1 MAEQIDYD
9 VDEFMDYCS
18 SKNLS
23 TKTIGSYE
31 QTLRLL
37 AQYLKDKHKVK
48 SAGDT
53 KELHIREYIKYL
65 KERGKYT
72 VVNNQNSKIIN
83 FPENREDYGKKI
95 STTTINNYIRNIKVF
110 YNYLYENRYITSN
123 PVARI
128 KEIKCAR
135 KVVGFI
141 DDTNFNKLLK
151 VFDLSKFHEYR
162 DYIVAQLI
170 FDTGMR
176 LGETLLIKETDIDFT
191 KRTILLPAE
200 NTKGKKDRYVFF
212 SQEMA
217 KQLRRWMQ
225 YKDRYRQSEYV
236 FCTNKGKSLKVNN
249 YETNF
254 KKYGERIG
262 LSDIHPHMLRNNFA
276 KRFLMQGGD
285 IYTLSRI
292 LGHSSVKV
300 TEEAYLDLDEN
311 DLRVNYQRYSPLANL
326 KRG

>member
-1 MAEQIDYD
+1 MEQIDYE
-9 VDEFMDYCS
+9 VDEFIDYCT
-18 SKNLS
+18 SKNLL

-37 AQYLKDKHKVK
+37 TQYLKDNYKVK

-53 KELHIREYIKYL
+53 KKLHIREYIKYL
-65 KERGKYT
+65 QERGKYT
-72 VVNNQNSKIIN
+72 VVSNQNSKIIN

-110 YNYLYENRYITSN
+110 YNYLYENRYIMTN

-141 DDTNFNKLLK
+141 DDENFNRLLK
-151 VFDLSKFHEYR
+151 AFDLSKFHEYR
-162 DYIVAQLI
+162 DYVVAQLI

-176 LGETLLIKETDIDFT
+176 LGETLAIEETDIDFIR
-191 KRTILLPAE
+191 RTILLRADI
-200 NTKGKKDRYVFF
+200 TKGKKDRYVFF
-212 SQEMA
+212 SEEMS
-217 KQLRRWMQ
+217 KVLRRWIH
-225 YKDRYRQSEYV
+225 YKDRYRQSPYV
-236 FCTNKGKSLKVNN
+236 FCTNKGKALKVNN

-254 KKYGERIG
+254 KKYGERVG

-292 LGHSSVKV
+292 LGHYSVKV

-311 DLRVNYQRYSPLANL
+311 DLRINYQRYSPLANL

>member
-1 MAEQIDYD
+1 M
-9 VDEFMDYCS
+9 
-18 SKNLS
+18 
-23 TKTIGSYE
+23 T
-31 QTLRLL
+31 
-37 AQYLKDKHKVK
+37 
-48 SAGDT
+48 
-53 KELHIREYIKYL
+53 
-65 KERGKYT
+65 
-72 VVNNQNSKIIN
+72 NS
-83 FPENREDYGKKI
+83 
-95 STTTINNYIRNIKVF
+95 
-110 YNYLYENRYITSN
+110 
-123 PVARI
+123 VARI

-141 DDTNFNKLLK
+141 EDGDFNRLLK
-151 VFDLSKFHEYR
+151 AFDLSKFHEYR

-176 LGETLLIKETDIDFT
+176 LGETLLIEETDIDFI
-191 KRTILLPAE
+191 KRTILLKAE

-212 SQEMA
+212 SQEML
-217 KQLRRWMQ
+217 KQLRRWLQ
-225 YKDRYRQSEYV
+225 YKDRYRQSKYV
-236 FCTNKGKSLKVNN
+236 FCTNKGKLLKVNN

-262 LSDIHPHMLRNNFA
+262 LSEIHPHMLRNNFA

-311 DLRVNYQRYSPLANL
+311 DLRINFQKYSPLANL

>member
-1 MAEQIDYD
+1 M
-9 VDEFMDYCS
+9 
-18 SKNLS
+18 
-23 TKTIGSYE
+23 T
-31 QTLRLL
+31 
-37 AQYLKDKHKVK
+37 
-48 SAGDT
+48 
-53 KELHIREYIKYL
+53 
-65 KERGKYT
+65 
-72 VVNNQNSKIIN
+72 NS
-83 FPENREDYGKKI
+83 
-95 STTTINNYIRNIKVF
+95 
-110 YNYLYENRYITSN
+110 
-123 PVARI
+123 VARI

-141 DDTNFNKLLK
+141 EDGDFNRLLK
-151 VFDLSKFHEYR
+151 AFDLSKFHEYR

-176 LGETLLIKETDIDFT
+176 LGETLLIEETDIDFI
-191 KRTILLPAE
+191 KRTILLKAE

-212 SQEMA
+212 SQEML
-217 KQLRRWMQ
+217 KQLRRWLQ
-225 YKDRYRQSEYV
+225 YKDRYRQSKYV
-236 FCTNKGKSLKVNN
+236 FCTNKGKLLKVNN

-262 LSDIHPHMLRNNFA
+262 LSEIHPHMLRNNFA
-276 KRFLMQGGD
+276 KRFLMQGGE

-311 DLRVNYQRYSPLANL
+311 DLRINYQKYSPLANL

>member
-9 VDEFMDYCS
+9 VDEFMDYCT
-18 SKNLS
+18 SKNLA

-37 AQYLKDKHKVK
+37 VQYLKDKYKVK

-65 KERGKYT
+65 QERGKYT
-72 VVNNQNSKIIN
+72 VVSNQNSKIIN

-95 STTTINNYIRNIKVF
+95 SITTINNYIRNIKVF
-110 YNYLYENRYITSN
+110 YNYLYENRYIMTN
-123 PVARI
+123 PVERI

-141 DDTNFNKLLK
+141 DDINFNKLLR

-176 LGETLLIKETDIDFT
+176 LGETLLIEETDIDFT
-191 KRTILLPAE
+191 KRTIFLKAE
-200 NTKGKKDRYVFF
+200 NTKLKKDSYVFF
-212 SQEMA
+212 SQEML
-217 KQLRRWMQ
+217 KQLRRWLQ
-225 YKDRYRQSEYV
+225 YKDRYSI
-236 FCTNKGKSLKVNN
+236 T
-249 YETNF
+249 
-254 KKYGERIG
+254 I
-262 LSDIHPHMLRNNFA
+262 
-276 KRFLMQGGD
+276 
-285 IYTLSRI
+285 
-292 LGHSSVKV
+292 
-300 TEEAYLDLDEN
+300 
-311 DLRVNYQRYSPLANL
+311 
-326 KRG
+326 

>member
-1 MAEQIDYD
+1 M
-9 VDEFMDYCS
+9 
-18 SKNLS
+18 
-23 TKTIGSYE
+23 T
-31 QTLRLL
+31 
-37 AQYLKDKHKVK
+37 
-48 SAGDT
+48 
-53 KELHIREYIKYL
+53 
-65 KERGKYT
+65 
-72 VVNNQNSKIIN
+72 NS
-83 FPENREDYGKKI
+83 
-95 STTTINNYIRNIKVF
+95 
-110 YNYLYENRYITSN
+110 
-123 PVARI
+123 VARI

-141 DDTNFNKLLK
+141 EDGDFNRLLK
-151 VFDLSKFHEYR
+151 AFDLSKFHEYR

-176 LGETLLIKETDIDFT
+176 LGETLLIEETDIDFI
-191 KRTILLPAE
+191 KRTILLKAE

-212 SQEMA
+212 SQEML
-217 KQLRRWMQ
+217 KQLRRWLQ
-225 YKDRYRQSEYV
+225 YKDRYRQSKYV
-236 FCTNKGKSLKVNN
+236 FCTNKGKLLKVNN

-262 LSDIHPHMLRNNFA
+262 LSEIHPHMLRNNFA

-285 IYTLSRI
+285 IYTLSRT

-311 DLRVNYQRYSPLANL
+311 DLRINYQKYSPLANL

>member
-1 MAEQIDYD
+1 M
-9 VDEFMDYCS
+9 
-18 SKNLS
+18 
-23 TKTIGSYE
+23 T
-31 QTLRLL
+31 
-37 AQYLKDKHKVK
+37 
-48 SAGDT
+48 
-53 KELHIREYIKYL
+53 
-65 KERGKYT
+65 
-72 VVNNQNSKIIN
+72 NS
-83 FPENREDYGKKI
+83 
-95 STTTINNYIRNIKVF
+95 
-110 YNYLYENRYITSN
+110 
-123 PVARI
+123 VARI

-141 DDTNFNKLLK
+141 EDGDFNRLLK
-151 VFDLSKFHEYR
+151 AFDLSKFHEYR

-176 LGETLLIKETDIDFT
+176 LGETLLIEETDIDFI
-191 KRTILLPAE
+191 KRTILLKAE

-212 SQEMA
+212 SQEML
-217 KQLRRWMQ
+217 KQLRRWLQ
-225 YKDRYRQSEYV
+225 YKDRYRQSKYV
-236 FCTNKGKSLKVNN
+236 FCTNKGKLLKVNN

-262 LSDIHPHMLRNNFA
+262 LSEIHPHMLRNNFA

-311 DLRVNYQRYSPLANL
+311 DLRINYQKYSPLANL

>member
-1 MAEQIDYD
+1 M
-9 VDEFMDYCS
+9 
-18 SKNLS
+18 
-23 TKTIGSYE
+23 T
-31 QTLRLL
+31 
-37 AQYLKDKHKVK
+37 
-48 SAGDT
+48 
-53 KELHIREYIKYL
+53 
-65 KERGKYT
+65 
-72 VVNNQNSKIIN
+72 NS
-83 FPENREDYGKKI
+83 
-95 STTTINNYIRNIKVF
+95 
-110 YNYLYENRYITSN
+110 
-123 PVARI
+123 VARI

-141 DDTNFNKLLK
+141 EDRDFNRLLK
-151 VFDLSKFHEYR
+151 AFDLSKFHEYR

-176 LGETLLIKETDIDFT
+176 LGETLLIEETDIDFI
-191 KRTILLPAE
+191 KRTILLKAE

-212 SQEMA
+212 SQEML
-217 KQLRRWMQ
+217 KQLRRWSQ
-225 YKDRYRQSEYV
+225 YKDRYRQSKYV
-236 FCTNKGKSLKVNN
+236 FCTNKGKLLKVNN

-262 LSDIHPHMLRNNFA
+262 LSEIHPHMLRNNFA

-311 DLRVNYQRYSPLANL
+311 DLRINYQKYSPLANL

>member
-1 MAEQIDYD
+1 M
-9 VDEFMDYCS
+9 
-18 SKNLS
+18 
-23 TKTIGSYE
+23 T
-31 QTLRLL
+31 
-37 AQYLKDKHKVK
+37 
-48 SAGDT
+48 
-53 KELHIREYIKYL
+53 
-65 KERGKYT
+65 
-72 VVNNQNSKIIN
+72 NS
-83 FPENREDYGKKI
+83 
-95 STTTINNYIRNIKVF
+95 
-110 YNYLYENRYITSN
+110 
-123 PVARI
+123 VARI

-141 DDTNFNKLLK
+141 EDGDFNRLLK
-151 VFDLSKFHEYR
+151 AFDLSKFHEYR

-176 LGETLLIKETDIDFT
+176 LGETLLIEETDIDFI
-191 KRTILLPAE
+191 KRTILLKAE

-212 SQEMA
+212 SQEML
-217 KQLRRWMQ
+217 KQLRRWSQ
-225 YKDRYRQSEYV
+225 YKDRYRQSKYV
-236 FCTNKGKSLKVNN
+236 FCTNKGKLLKVNN

-262 LSDIHPHMLRNNFA
+262 LSEIHPHMLRNNFA

-311 DLRVNYQRYSPLANL
+311 DLRINYQKYSPLANL

>member
-1 MAEQIDYD
+1 M
-9 VDEFMDYCS
+9 
-18 SKNLS
+18 
-23 TKTIGSYE
+23 T
-31 QTLRLL
+31 
-37 AQYLKDKHKVK
+37 
-48 SAGDT
+48 
-53 KELHIREYIKYL
+53 
-65 KERGKYT
+65 
-72 VVNNQNSKIIN
+72 NS
-83 FPENREDYGKKI
+83 
-95 STTTINNYIRNIKVF
+95 
-110 YNYLYENRYITSN
+110 
-123 PVARI
+123 VARI

-141 DDTNFNKLLK
+141 EDGDFNRLLK
-151 VFDLSKFHEYR
+151 AFDLSKFHEYR

-176 LGETLLIKETDIDFT
+176 LGETLLIEETDIDFI
-191 KRTILLPAE
+191 KRTILLKAE
-200 NTKGKKDRYVFF
+200 NTKEKKDRYVFF
-212 SQEMA
+212 SQEML
-217 KQLRRWMQ
+217 KQLRRWLQ
-225 YKDRYRQSEYV
+225 YKDRYRQSKYV
-236 FCTNKGKSLKVNN
+236 FCTNKGKLLKVNN

-262 LSDIHPHMLRNNFA
+262 LSEIHPHMLRNNFA

-311 DLRVNYQRYSPLANL
+311 DLRINYQKYSPLANL

>member
-1 MAEQIDYD
+1 MEQIDYD
-9 VDEFMDYCS
+9 VDEFMDYCTS
-18 SKNLS
+18 RNLA

-37 AQYLKDKHKVK
+37 VQYLKDKYKVK
-48 SAGDT
+48 SARDT

-65 KERGKYT
+65 QERGKYT
-72 VVNNQNSKIIN
+72 VVSNQNTKIIN
-83 FPENREDYGKKI
+83 FPENRDGYGKKI
-95 STTTINNYIRNIKVF
+95 SITTINNYIRNIKVF
-110 YNYLYENRYITSN
+110 YNYLYENRYIMTN
-123 PVARI
+123 PVTRI

-141 DDTNFNKLLK
+141 EDGDFNRLLK
-151 VFDLSKFHEYR
+151 SFDLSKFHEYR

-176 LGETLLIKETDIDFT
+176 LGENLLIEETDIDFI
-191 KRTILLPAE
+191 KRTILLKAE
-200 NTKGKKDRYVFF
+200 NTKGKKDRYAFF
-212 SQEMA
+212 SQEML
-217 KQLRRWMQ
+217 KQLRRWLQ
-225 YKDRYRQSEYV
+225 YKDRYRQSKYV
-236 FCTNKGKSLKVNN
+236 FCTNKGKVLKVNN

-262 LSDIHPHMLRNNFA
+262 LSEIHPHMLRNNFA

-300 TEEAYLDLDEN
+300 TEEAYLDEN
-311 DLRVNYQRYSPLANL
+311 DLRINYQKYSPLANL

>member
-1 MAEQIDYD
+1 M
-9 VDEFMDYCS
+9 
-18 SKNLS
+18 
-23 TKTIGSYE
+23 T
-31 QTLRLL
+31 
-37 AQYLKDKHKVK
+37 
-48 SAGDT
+48 
-53 KELHIREYIKYL
+53 
-65 KERGKYT
+65 
-72 VVNNQNSKIIN
+72 NS
-83 FPENREDYGKKI
+83 
-95 STTTINNYIRNIKVF
+95 
-110 YNYLYENRYITSN
+110 
-123 PVARI
+123 VARI

-141 DDTNFNKLLK
+141 EDGDFNRLLK
-151 VFDLSKFHEYR
+151 AFDLSKFHEYR

-176 LGETLLIKETDIDFT
+176 LGETLLIEETDIDFI
-191 KRTILLPAE
+191 KRTILLKAE

-212 SQEMA
+212 SQEML
-217 KQLRRWMQ
+217 KQLRRWLQ
-225 YKDRYRQSEYV
+225 YKDRYRQSKYV
-236 FCTNKGKSLKVNN
+236 FCTNKGKLLKVNN

-262 LSDIHPHMLRNNFA
+262 LSEIHPHMLRNNFA

-311 DLRVNYQRYSPLANL
+311 DLRINYQRYSPLANL

>member
-1 MAEQIDYD
+1 M
-9 VDEFMDYCS
+9 
-18 SKNLS
+18 
-23 TKTIGSYE
+23 T
-31 QTLRLL
+31 
-37 AQYLKDKHKVK
+37 
-48 SAGDT
+48 
-53 KELHIREYIKYL
+53 
-65 KERGKYT
+65 
-72 VVNNQNSKIIN
+72 NS
-83 FPENREDYGKKI
+83 
-95 STTTINNYIRNIKVF
+95 
-110 YNYLYENRYITSN
+110 
-123 PVARI
+123 VARI

-141 DDTNFNKLLK
+141 EDGDFNRLLK
-151 VFDLSKFHEYR
+151 AFDLSKFHEYR

-176 LGETLLIKETDIDFT
+176 LGETLLIEETDIVFI
-191 KRTILLPAE
+191 KRTILLKAE

-212 SQEMA
+212 SQEML
-217 KQLRRWMQ
+217 KQLRRWLQ
-225 YKDRYRQSEYV
+225 YKDRYRQSKYV
-236 FCTNKGKSLKVNN
+236 FCTNKGKLLKVNN

-262 LSDIHPHMLRNNFA
+262 LSEIHPHMLRNNFA

-311 DLRVNYQRYSPLANL
+311 DLRINYQKYSPLANL